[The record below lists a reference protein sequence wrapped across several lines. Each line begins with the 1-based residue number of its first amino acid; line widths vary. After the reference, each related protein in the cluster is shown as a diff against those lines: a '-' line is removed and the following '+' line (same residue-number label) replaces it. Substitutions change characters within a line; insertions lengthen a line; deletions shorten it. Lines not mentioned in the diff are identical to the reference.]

1 MQFFAPRSMS
11 WGSPFSKSCGEVGDW
26 RGTESGPRRGRMRD
40 LKVTKQPRVIRRM
53 IIKTRFFFMFIV
65 NPLSNPKINGL
76 GLMKVLALDD
86 EVSSG
91 PYLASQVYGS

>member
-1 MQFFAPRSMS
+1 
-11 WGSPFSKSCGEVGDW
+11 
-26 RGTESGPRRGRMRD
+26 
-40 LKVTKQPRVIRRM
+40 
-53 IIKTRFFFMFIV
+53 MFIV